1 MATATIAEF
10 LEPSLWVMLMYVY
23 KRRKGDSGGV
33 KQVLGICLVVGGLLW
48 LWCGVVWC
56 STVVL
61 ILGSACEEIDR
72 GWAHWESGVRCVGG
86 QGLDSWGAPM
96 GADWATIHD

>member
-1 MATATIAEF
+1 MGYVDVCLQKKKGRFWRGEAGAGYLPSCWWTA
-10 LEPSLWVMLMYVY
+10 
-23 KRRKGDSGGV
+23 
-33 KQVLGICLVVGGLLW
+33 VVVV
-48 LWCGVVWC
+48 WCGVVWC

-86 QGLDSWGAPM
+86 QGLDGRGAPM